1 MRFLEAGYFSDVPLF
16 RSRPKCVSMMY
27 HFRRI
32 SLRIIFFAGKGGVG
46 KTSVAAATGIK
57 AAGAGRKTLIMSLDV
72 AHSLID
78 IFDLG
83 RDLLDQNRGQPIKV
97 RENLWIQELD
107 IQEEIRKNWGAI
119 HQYLSL
125 LLNTTG
131 LDEILAEE
139 LAILPGMEEVSL
151 LLYINQYVQ
160 RKKFEVIILD
170 CAPTGESLRF
180 ISIPTTLEWYMGK
193 IFKMEKTL
201 AKLARPLAKR
211 FYDVPLPGDD
221 YFDALE
227 NLFERLR
234 GVDRILTD
242 PRITTVRLVTN
253 PEKIVLQ
260 ETQRAYMY
268 FSLYRMLIDGIIMN
282 RVFPEGVEDAFFS
295 DWKINQERYR
305 QKAEEYFSPL
315 PILNVPLFRGEV
327 LGYRKLKELG
337 DRLYSSRDPLDRF
350 YVDEP
355 YRLTKTDGAYQL
367 RLKVPFITRQDI
379 DLTTLPEELIIR
391 IGGYQR
397 HIPLPRPV
405 AAAGAVKAK
414 LEGETLTIHF
424 EGADHAPRPK
434 RTGEN

>member
-1 MRFLEAGYFSDVPLF
+1 M
-16 RSRPKCVSMMY
+16 
-27 HFRRI
+27 
-32 SLRIIFFAGKGGVG
+32 RIIFFAGKGGVG

-57 AAGAGRKTLIMSLDV
+57 AAESGRKTLIMSLDV

-83 RDLLDQNRGQPIKV
+83 RHLLDQNRGKPIKV

-107 IQEEIRKNWGAI
+107 IQEEIQKNWGAI

-180 ISIPTTLEWYMGK
+180 ISIPTTLEWYMAK

-201 AKLARPLAKR
+201 ARLARPIAKR
-211 FYDVPLPGDD
+211 IYNVPLPGED

-227 NLFERLR
+227 SLFERLR
-234 GVDRILTD
+234 GVDKILTD
-242 PRITTVRLVTN
+242 PILTTVRLVTN
-253 PEKIVLQ
+253 PEKIVLK

-282 RVFPEGVEDAFFS
+282 RIYPESLQDEYFA
-295 DWKINQERYR
+295 DWKKNQEIYR

-315 PILNVPLFRGEV
+315 PILNVPLFRGEI
-327 LGYRKLKELG
+327 LGYDALKQLG
-337 DRLYSSRDPLDRF
+337 DQLYAGRDPLDRF
-350 YVDEP
+350 YSEEP
-355 YRLTKTDGAYQL
+355 YRLSKVDGAYEL
-367 RLKVPFITRQDI
+367 RLKVPFIAREDI
-379 DLTTLPEELIIR
+379 NLNTLPEELILR
-391 IGGYQR
+391 IGTYKR
-397 HIPLPRPV
+397 HIPLPRQV
-405 AAAGAVKAK
+405 AAAKAIK
-414 LEGETLTIHF
+414 ARLEGDTLNITF
-424 EGADHAPRPK
+424 EGV
-434 RTGEN
+434 

>member
-1 MRFLEAGYFSDVPLF
+1 
-16 RSRPKCVSMMY
+16 
-27 HFRRI
+27 
-32 SLRIIFFAGKGGVG
+32 LRIIFFAGKGGVG

-57 AAGAGRKTLIMSLDV
+57 TAESGRKTLIMSLDI

-83 RDLLDQNRGQPIKV
+83 RHLLDQNRGKPIKV

-119 HQYLSL
+119 HRYLSV

-160 RKKFEVIILD
+160 RKKFDVIILD

-180 ISIPTTLEWYMGK
+180 ISIPTTLEWYMSK
-193 IFKMEKTL
+193 VFKMEKML

-211 FYDVPLPGDD
+211 IYDVPLPGDD

-227 NLFERLR
+227 NLFARLQ

-242 PRITTVRLVTN
+242 PAVTTVRLVTN
-253 PEKIVLQ
+253 PEKIVLK

-268 FSLYRMLIDGIIMN
+268 FSLYRMMVDAIIMN
-282 RVFPEGVEDAFFS
+282 RIFPEGLKDEYFS
-295 DWKINQERYR
+295 DWKKNQEAYR
-305 QKAEEYFSPL
+305 QKAEAYFSPL
-315 PILNVPLFRGEV
+315 PIFEVPLFRGEI
-327 LGYRKLKELG
+327 LGYEALKQLA
-337 DRLYSSRDPLDRF
+337 DRLYADRDPTDRF
-350 YVDEP
+350 YKDEP
-355 YRLTKTDGAYQL
+355 FRLSKVNGSYH
-367 RLKVPFITRQDI
+367 LKLKIPFIAREDI
-379 DLTTLPEELIIR
+379 DLTTLQEELIVR
-391 IGGYQR
+391 IGTYKR
-397 HIPLPRPV
+397 HVPLPRPV
-405 AAAGAVKAK
+405 AAAKTVKAK
-414 LEGETLTIHF
+414 LEGENLQITF
-424 EGADHAPRPK
+424 EGV
-434 RTGEN
+434 

>member
-1 MRFLEAGYFSDVPLF
+1 V
-16 RSRPKCVSMMY
+16 
-27 HFRRI
+27 
-32 SLRIIFFAGKGGVG
+32 RIIFFAGKGGVG
-46 KTSVAAATGIK
+46 KTSVGAATGIK
-57 AAGAGRKTLIMSLDV
+57 AAEAGRKTLIMSLDV

-83 RDLLDQNRGQPIKV
+83 RDLLDQNRGRPVKV
-97 RENLWIQELD
+97 RENLWLQELD

-119 HQYLSL
+119 HRYLSL

-201 AKLARPLAKR
+201 ARLARPLAKR
-211 FYDVPLPGDD
+211 IYDVPLPGDD

-234 GVDRILTD
+234 GVDRLLTD

-253 PEKIVLQ
+253 PEKIVLK

-282 RVFPEGVEDAFFS
+282 RVFPEGVQDAYFA
-295 DWKINQERYR
+295 DWKKNQEAYLK
-305 QKAEEYFSPL
+305 KAEEYFSPL

-327 LGYRKLKELG
+327 LGYRQLQQLG
-337 DRLYSSRDPLDRF
+337 DALYAGRDPLDRF
-350 YVDEP
+350 YTDEP

-367 RLKVPFITRQDI
+367 RLKVPFLTRQDI
-379 DLTTLPEELIIR
+379 DLTTLPEELVIR
-391 IGGYQR
+391 IGTYQR
-397 HIPLPRPV
+397 HLPLPRPV
-405 AAAGAVKAK
+405 AAAGPVKAR
-414 LEGETLTIHF
+414 LEGQTLTIHF
-424 EGADHAPRPK
+424 EGAEHASRQK
-434 RTGEN
+434 RAGKK

>member
-1 MRFLEAGYFSDVPLF
+1 M
-16 RSRPKCVSMMY
+16 
-27 HFRRI
+27 
-32 SLRIIFFAGKGGVG
+32 RIIFFAGKGGVG

-57 AAGAGRKTLIMSLDV
+57 AAESGRKTLIMSLDV

-83 RDLLDQNRGQPIKV
+83 RHLLDQNRGKPIKV
-97 RENLWIQELD
+97 RDNLWIQELD
-107 IQEEIRKNWGAI
+107 IQEEIQKNWGAI

-151 LLYINQYVQ
+151 LLYINHYVQ

-180 ISIPTTLEWYMGK
+180 ISIPTTLEWYMAK

-201 AKLARPLAKR
+201 ARLARPIAKR
-211 FYDVPLPGDD
+211 IYNVPLPGED

-227 NLFERLR
+227 KLFERLR
-234 GVDRILTD
+234 GVDQILTD
-242 PRITTVRLVTN
+242 PHLTTVRLVTN
-253 PEKIVLQ
+253 PEKIVLK

-282 RVFPEGVEDAFFS
+282 RIYPESLQDDYFA
-295 DWKINQERYR
+295 DWKKNQEIYR

-315 PILNVPLFRGEV
+315 PIFNVPLFRGEI
-327 LGYRKLKELG
+327 LGYDALKQFG
-337 DRLYSSRDPLDRF
+337 NQLYAGRDPLDRF
-350 YVDEP
+350 YADEP
-355 YRLTKTDGAYQL
+355 YRLSKVNGAFEL
-367 RLKVPFITRQDI
+367 RLKVPFIAREDI
-379 DLTTLPEELIIR
+379 NLNTLSEELILR
-391 IGGYQR
+391 IGTYKR

-405 AAAGAVKAK
+405 AAAKAIKAK
-414 LEGETLTIHF
+414 LEGDTLNITF
-424 EGADHAPRPK
+424 EGV
-434 RTGEN
+434 